1 MRRLLVVV
9 TVLAAVV
16 TGFGT
21 GAAIAAFTARES
33 NPQTFSAATPTPPAT
48 LVAQSRSND
57 GGVTTSGFR
66 FGLKLVNR
74 GTSSAALG
82 TVTMRYWFTA
92 DGAQQIAPACYY
104 ATFGCGQVSLS
115 VTELGAARE
124 NADHYL
130 QVSFNGGTLAAG
142 GSATLEELAAIDQGG
157 VPMTQTDDWSF
168 VNRSSYADSA
178 RVTVY
183 VGGQLVWG
191 TEPPAAAVTEDFEVQ
206 YENRAV
212 VPTDNA
218 LVPTIKLVDVG
229 NVDIDLR
236 RVTLRYWFT
245 KDTVDQQLLGFCDY
259 AQIGCDKVSLGF
271 VPVSPARPK
280 ADTYLE
286 VKFTGGTMPAEG
298 TTGGI
303 QIRVHKANYS
313 NFDETNDYSWG
324 TNTTFEPNPRIT
336 AYLDGQLVW
345 GTPP

>member
-1 MRRLLVVV
+1 M
-9 TVLAAVV
+9 

-21 GAAIAAFTARES
+21 GIAIAAFTARES
-33 NPQTFSAATPTPPAT
+33 NPQTLTAADPPPPAT

-57 GGVTTSGFR
+57 GGATASGFR
-66 FGLKLVNR
+66 FGLRLVNS
-74 GTSSAALG
+74 GTSAASLG

-92 DGAQQIAPACYY
+92 DGAQRLVPACYY
-104 ATFGCGQVSLS
+104 ATFGCPQVTLS
-115 VTELGAARE
+115 ITDLDAARE

-130 QVSFNGGTLAAG
+130 QVAFNGGSLAAG
-142 GSATLEELAAIDQGG
+142 GSATLDEIAALDEGG

-168 VNRSSYADSA
+168 VNRSSFADNA

-191 TEPPAAAVTEDFEVQ
+191 TEPPAATVTEDFEVQ

-218 LVPTIKLVDVG
+218 LVPTVKLVDVG
-229 NVDIDLR
+229 NVEIDLR
-236 RVTLRYWFT
+236 RITIRYWFT
-245 KDTVDQQLLGFCDY
+245 KDTVDQELLGFCDY
-259 AQIGCDKVSLGF
+259 AQIGCEKVRLGF

-286 VKFTGGTMPAEG
+286 VEFTGGTMPAEG

-303 QIRVHKANYS
+303 NIRVHKANYS
-313 NFDETNDYSWG
+313 EFDETNDYSWG